1 MILLAFTFLVFLFV
15 FYVLAKDDF
24 IFIRRNITLEQLFDT
39 IFLGLPF
46 ILLLSRVTYIA
57 LHPKWIYINPLV
69 FLALPYFP
77 GLFLG
82 GGIIGAILFI
92 YFFTRKKKIPTLRFA
107 DEVSLAFL
115 PSAAFYF
122 LCAGIQ
128 QAFAKQVVGIGSG
141 LLVMLYIVGYMLTKV
156 LFKSEKWRDG
166 AVAFFVLVLYS
177 LFSLLYA
184 TFLVILRH
192 KLVITPD
199 EVFYLILFLV
209 SIIGFVF
216 RRGLFQR
223 SI

>member
-1 MILLAFTFLVFLFV
+1 LFI
-15 FYVLAKDDF
+15 FYTLAKDDF

-39 IFLGLPF
+39 IFLGLP
-46 ILLLSRVTYIA
+46 IVLLLSRITYIA
-57 LHPKWIYINPLV
+57 LHPKWIYVNPLV

-82 GGIIGAILFI
+82 GGIIGAILFL
-92 YFFTRKKKIPTLRFA
+92 YFFTRTKKIPTLRFS
-107 DEVSLAFL
+107 DEISLAFL
-115 PSAAFYF
+115 PAASFYF
-122 LCAGIQ
+122 LCIGIQ
-128 QAFAKQVVGIGSG
+128 QALMRQVISIGSG
-141 LLVMLYIVGYMLTKV
+141 LLMLLYIIGYVLTKG

-166 AVAFFVLVLYS
+166 AVASFVLVLYS

-184 TFLVILRH
+184 TFIVMVRH

-199 EVFYLILFLV
+199 EIFYIVLFIL
-209 SIIGFVF
+209 SIIGFLL